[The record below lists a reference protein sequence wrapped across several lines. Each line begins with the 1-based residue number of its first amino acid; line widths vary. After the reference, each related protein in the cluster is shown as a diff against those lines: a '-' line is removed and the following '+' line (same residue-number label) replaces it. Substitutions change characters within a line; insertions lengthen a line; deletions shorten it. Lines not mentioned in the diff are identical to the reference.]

1 MLCIALVLRLAL
13 QRQQV
18 KAMMAPIIVGI
29 GLTAAS
35 LIAKEQQWLLYY
47 PVVINVSMLA
57 LFGYSLKRG
66 PSMIERLAR
75 LKEPD
80 LPATAITYLRTVTKL
95 WCGLFIFNGA
105 MAWYTASYATL
116 AVWTWYNGL
125 IAYLLIGAM
134 FAGEWLYRTFWL
146 KNMTELLTSWLI
158 RGPSSQQLI
167 SFNHHDIVT
176 GALFTNQV
184 AHIHTQLSQSQATR
198 WLLASDDSA
207 LFAAGLCAALLAG
220 KQIVLPN
227 NTQSGTL
234 SAMTHQFDGVLSD
247 QPLCE
252 GKRLILLK
260 KITLTMVN
268 LGRH

>member
-1 MLCIALVLRLAL
+1 MRLLLQIVTGALIVGYPLAVFFGLQWLPPGTVALMLCIALVLRLAL

-146 KNMTELLTSWLI
+146 KK
-158 RGPSSQQLI
+158 
-167 SFNHHDIVT
+167 HD
-176 GALFTNQV
+176 
-184 AHIHTQLSQSQATR
+184 
-198 WLLASDDSA
+198 
-207 LFAAGLCAALLAG
+207 
-220 KQIVLPN
+220 
-227 NTQSGTL
+227 
-234 SAMTHQFDGVLSD
+234 
-247 QPLCE
+247 
-252 GKRLILLK
+252 
-260 KITLTMVN
+260 
-268 LGRH
+268 